1 MNRVVI
7 AGGTGLIG
15 AELTKQLTKLGYTV
29 TALSRSGDAPT
40 GAQSETWDGASLGTW
55 QLALDGAAAVVNL
68 SGSPIAVKWTK
79 ENRNR
84 ILHSRVS
91 STQILGRAIAEAKQ
105 PPPVWIN
112 GSAVGYYG
120 DRGDEV
126 LTEASEPGKRRDF
139 LVDTAVAWEATFD
152 QAAVGDVR
160 KVKLRTGIVL
170 SEQGG
175 VLEPL
180 ANFTQW
186 FLGGHHGQ
194 GSQFMSWIHI
204 KDMARV
210 IIHAIENPV
219 SGPINAVNPHPCT
232 NRFFMATLRGVMG
245 RPWAP
250 PVPAWALQFA
260 SMLGAPDPTLLLSSQ
275 RAEPRAILASGFQ
288 FEYDDLRDAIRS
300 LMETT

>member
-1 MNRVVI
+1 MSHVVI

-15 AELTKQLTKLGYTV
+15 SELTKQLTRLGYTV

-40 GAQSETWDGASLGTW
+40 GAQGESWDGSNLGTW
-55 QLALDGAAAVVNL
+55 RLALEGAAAVVNL
-68 SGSPIAVKWTK
+68 SGSTIAVKWTK

-84 ILHSRVS
+84 ILQSRVA
-91 STQILGRAIAEAKQ
+91 STQILGRAIAEANT

-112 GSAVGYYG
+112 GSAIGYYG
-120 DRGDEV
+120 DRADEL
-126 LTEASEPGKRRDF
+126 LTEASEPGRRRDF
-139 LVDTAVAWEATFD
+139 LVDTAVAWEATLD
-152 QAAVGDVR
+152 QAQVGDVR

-186 FLGGHHGQ
+186 FLGGHHGT
-194 GSQFMSWIHI
+194 GAQFMSWIHI
-204 KDMARV
+204 KDIARL
-210 IIHAIENPV
+210 IIHAIENPLTGAV
-219 SGPINAVNPHPCT
+219 NAVNPNPCT

-250 PVPAWALQFA
+250 PVPAWALQIANTF
-260 SMLGAPDPTLLLSSQ
+260 GAPDPSLLLSSQ
-275 RAEPRAILASGFQ
+275 RVSPKVALDAGFQ
-288 FEYDDLRDAIRS
+288 FEHDDLRDALRS
-300 LMETT
+300 LMET

>member
-1 MNRVVI
+1 MNQVVI

-15 AELTKQLTKLGYTV
+15 SELTKQLTKLGYAV

-40 GAQSETWDGASLGTW
+40 GAQSEAWDGANLGTW
-55 QLALDGAAAVVNL
+55 QLALEGAAAVVNL

-84 ILHSRVS
+84 ILQSRVS
-91 STQILGRAIAEAKQ
+91 STQVLGRAIAEAKE

-120 DRGDEV
+120 DRGDEL

-139 LVDTAVAWEATFD
+139 LVDTAVAWEAVFD
-152 QAAVGDVR
+152 QAEVGDCR
-160 KVKLRTGIVL
+160 KVTLRTGIVL

-175 VLEPL
+175 ALEPL

-186 FLGGHHGQ
+186 FLGGHHGT

-204 KDMARV
+204 RDIARM
-210 IIHAIENPV
+210 IIYAIEHPLT
-219 SGPINAVNPHPCT
+219 GPINAVNPHPCT
-232 NRFFMATLRGVMG
+232 NRFFMATLRGVMA

-250 PVPAWALQFA
+250 PVPEWALRLATLF
-260 SMLGAPDPTLLLSSQ
+260 GAPDPSLLLASQ
-275 RAEPRAILASGFQ
+275 RVEPRAALAAGFQ
-288 FEYDDLRDAIRS
+288 FEHDDLGVALRS
-300 LMETT
+300 LME